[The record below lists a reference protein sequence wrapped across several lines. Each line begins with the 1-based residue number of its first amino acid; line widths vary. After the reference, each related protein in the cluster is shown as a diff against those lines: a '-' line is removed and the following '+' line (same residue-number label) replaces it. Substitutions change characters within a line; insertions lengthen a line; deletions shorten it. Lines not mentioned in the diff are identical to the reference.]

1 MDLRKVKEKA
11 AEAFA
16 KGKFA
21 KAAELYEAYCA
32 GEGKDLQARL
42 RMGDAFAKA
51 GAKEKAIGAYKFAAE
66 GFAREGFLPR
76 AIAASKL
83 ILELDPT
90 HRGVQQMLADLY
102 AKKTAPDP
110 KRRTT
115 TVQVQAI
122 QVPATPVTPSFNEIA
137 LPAEAPAPP
146 APPPPPAAP
155 PPPEEPGGVDL
166 SVDHSSELPPEL
178 AAPAPAEVEEIEAID
193 GAAEEVQDLEDAGE
207 IIADAVVETP
217 VPAPPRHQVSANP
230 ATSGA
235 PPGLKPRRITSEI
248 PVVQVPPKPEE
259 VVELTVRKPPE
270 PAPSQPTPMQYPPV
284 HPPSAGPSTSAT
296 PPPATAPPSPPAPR
310 PPSRIWLPDSFQPPP
325 GAVPPKPPPERLHAA
340 APEEQGEVVGT
351 DLEAGM
357 VALSKFD
364 ELDLDMAPPAPAAA
378 EAAPPPTPS
387 TRGKPPGLPSFTELE
402 LEGDSSLLH
411 AVELAAQAGITQ
423 RAEAHEPDRAEESMS
438 SVAEDFQ
445 GESKTPAG
453 LPKIPLFSDLSADAF
468 IELFDRCPL
477 RRFGINERI
486 MEQGS
491 VGDSFFVI
499 CAGSVRILRM
509 GESGEQK
516 ELAVL
521 HEGAFFGEVALL
533 SGAPRTAS
541 VVSHSEETQLLE
553 ISATVLAQL
562 SHRYPQVAAALKK
575 FCRQRLLAN
584 VMNSSPLFR
593 PFGRKDRK
601 ELVERFRARDVK
613 KNDLIIK
620 EGLPTDGLYVVL
632 SGEVE
637 VRKGKTRLATLREG
651 EVFGEM
657 SLLQKSP
664 ATASVSA
671 AKRTSLLR
679 LPREDFDQVILTHP
693 QVLQLVSE
701 LSETRQKMTEATLSG
716 ELLV

>member
-21 KAAELYEAYCA
+21 KAAELYEAYCS
-32 GEGKDLQARL
+32 GDGKDLQARL

-90 HRGVQQMLADLY
+90 HRGVQHMLADLY
-102 AKKTAPDP
+102 AKKSAPDP
-110 KRRTT
+110 KRRTIT
-115 TVQVQAI
+115 GQMQAVQA
-122 QVPATPVTPSFNEIA
+122 PAALPALPMGPSFNEIA
-137 LPAEAPAPP
+137 LPAEEPAPAPSP
-146 APPPPPAAP
+146 SPPPPPPQSRA
-155 PPPEEPGGVDL
+155 PEEPGEIDL
-166 SVDHSSELPPEL
+166 AVDHSSELPPEL
-178 AAPAPAEVEEIEAID
+178 AALPAAEVEEVEIDAI
-193 GAAEEVQDLEDAGE
+193 EEVEEVGE
-207 IIADAVVETP
+207 IIADAVEETP
-217 VPAPPRHQVSANP
+217 VPPPPKHHVTANP
-230 ATSGA
+230 ATSGT

-248 PVVQVPPKPEE
+248 PVQVPPQPAEE
-259 VVELTVRKPPE
+259 VIELTVKKPPE
-270 PAPSQPTPMQYPPV
+270 PAAATLTPMQYAPA
-284 HPPSAGPSTSAT
+284 HPPSATSAT
-296 PPPATAPPSPPAPR
+296 PAPITAPPSPAAAAPK

-325 GAVPPKPPPERLHAA
+325 GAAAPQPPSPPP
-340 APEEQGEVVGT
+340 AP
-351 DLEAGM
+351 M
-357 VALSKFD
+357 KFD
-364 ELDLDMAPPAPAAA
+364 ELDLDMAPPTPALPEA
-378 EAAPPPTPS
+378 EAAPSP
-387 TRGKPPGLPSFTELE
+387 RGKPPGLPSFAEMELQ
-402 LEGDSSLLH
+402 GDSSLLH

-423 RAEAHEPDRAEESMS
+423 RAEAPEPERVEESMS

-477 RRFGINERI
+477 RRFGQDERI
-486 MEQGS
+486 LEQGS

-499 CAGSVRILRM
+499 CAGAVRILRLD
-509 GESGEQK
+509 ESGEQK

-521 HEGAFFGEVALL
+521 QEGAFFGEVALL

-541 VVSHSEETQLLE
+541 VVSHAEETQLLE

-584 VMNSSPLFR
+584 VMNSSPLFK

-620 EGLPTDGLYVVL
+620 EGTPTDGLYVVL

-637 VRKGKTRLATLREG
+637 VRKGKTRLATLHEG
-651 EVFGEM
+651 EVFGEI

-679 LPREDFDQVILTHP
+679 LPREVFDQVILTHP

-701 LSETRQKMTEATLSG
+701 LSESRQRMTEATLSG

>member
-1 MDLRKVKEKA
+1 MDLRKVKDKA

-32 GEGKDLQARL
+32 GDSKDFQARL

-51 GAKEKAIGAYKFAAE
+51 GARERAIGAYKFAAE

-102 AKKTAPDP
+102 AKKSAPDP
-110 KRRTT
+110 KRRTIT
-115 TVQVQAI
+115 SQMQAI
-122 QVPATPVTPSFNEIA
+122 PVPATPSFNEIA
-137 LPAEAPAPP
+137 LPAEEPAPR
-146 APPPPPAAP
+146 PPPPP
-155 PPPEEPGGVDL
+155 PPPEPEPEPEVLELTEEAAGGVDL
-166 SVDHSSELPPEL
+166 QVDHSSELPPEL
-178 AAPAPAEVEEIEAID
+178 ALPPPQPE
-193 GAAEEVQDLEDAGE
+193 EDAGE
-207 IIADAVVETP
+207 IIADAIEETP
-217 VPAPPRHQVSANP
+217 IPPPPTKHLISVNP
-230 ATSGA
+230 ATSGT

-248 PVVQVPPKPEE
+248 PVPAAPKPEEE
-259 VVELTVRKPPE
+259 VVELTNRVPPPPE
-270 PAPSQPTPMQYPPV
+270 SSTLTPMQYPPI
-284 HPPSAGPSTSAT
+284 HPQGATSTTTAT
-296 PPPATAPPSPPAPR
+296 PPPATAPAPTPAPTAAAPK
-310 PPSRIWLPDSFQPPP
+310 PPSRIWLPDTFQPPP
-325 GAVPPKPPPERLHAA
+325 GAAAPPPAPEPA
-340 APEEQGEVVGT
+340 APPQPEPESPR
-351 DLEAGM
+351 A
-357 VALSKFD
+357 ASRFD
-364 ELDLDMAPPAPAAA
+364 ELDLDMAPPTPAPPAPA
-378 EAAPPPTPS
+378 P
-387 TRGKPPGLPSFTELE
+387 RGKPPPGLPSFTQLE

-423 RAEAHEPDRAEESMS
+423 RAEAHEPERVEESMS

-468 IELFDRCPL
+468 IELFERCPL
-477 RRFGINERI
+477 LRFGMNERI
-486 MEQGS
+486 LEQGS

-499 CAGSVRILRM
+499 CAGSVRVLRLD
-509 GESGEQK
+509 ESGEQK

-521 HEGAFFGEVALL
+521 QEGAFFGEVALL

-541 VVSHSEETQLLE
+541 VVGNAEETQLLE

-562 SHRYPQVAAALKK
+562 SHRSPQVATALKK

-584 VMNSSPLFR
+584 VMNASPLFK

-620 EGLPTDGLYVVL
+620 EGVDTDGLYVVL

-637 VRKGKTRLATLREG
+637 VRKGKTRLATLHEG
-651 EVFGEM
+651 EIFGEM

-671 AKRTSLLR
+671 TRRTSLLR
-679 LPREDFDQVILTHP
+679 LPREVFDQVILTHP
-693 QVLQLVSE
+693 QVLQLISE
-701 LSETRQKMTEATLSG
+701 LSEARQKMTEAALSG